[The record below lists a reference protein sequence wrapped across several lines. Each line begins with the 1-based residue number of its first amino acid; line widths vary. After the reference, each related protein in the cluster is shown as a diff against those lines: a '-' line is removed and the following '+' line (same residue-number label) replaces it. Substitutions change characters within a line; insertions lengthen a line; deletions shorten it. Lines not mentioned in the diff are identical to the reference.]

1 MNRNRL
7 IRALM
12 ILLTLSALASLAA
25 AQDVVHVVSGV
36 VTKVDSGT
44 KTMAVKTSD
53 GTEHVFKYTE
63 NTAVRGAHEGSEAA
77 KAGLMDTYFK
87 GKEGSQVVV
96 HYTKIGGDDV
106 ARRVTDLGKDAQKIA
121 KGTITKVDKAGH
133 RVTIKAEEGSE
144 QTYDFGKDASGD
156 SEKGVV
162 RGWDYTETKAKE
174 GDKVVVHYTSS
185 SGKKIVHFFED

>member
-1 MNRNRL
+1 MNRSSWARK
-7 IRALM
+7 LM
-12 ILLTLSALASLAA
+12 IGLALSGLVSVAT

-36 VTKVDSGT
+36 VTRVDSGT
-44 KTMAVKTSD
+44 KTIAVKTSD
-53 GTEHVFKYTE
+53 GAEHVFKYTE
-63 NTAVRGAHEGSEAA
+63 RTSVHTYHEGSEAA

-96 HYTKIGGDDV
+96 HYTKVGGDDV
-106 ARRVTDLGKDAQKIA
+106 ARRVTDLGKDTQKIA
-121 KGTITKVDKAGH
+121 KGTITKVDRAGH
-133 RVTIKAEEGSE
+133 RVTIKTENGTEE
-144 QTYDFGKDASGD
+144 TYDFGKDAAGD